1 MAKALSII
9 DRVCRILSSINVVC
23 MIGVVALQV
32 FARFLLPSCPSWTEE
47 LSRIFYIYIIGLAA
61 PIALRNDLLVNVDL
75 VINSLRPKTR
85 LALGIFNRVVVFAV
99 CAVLAY
105 SSYGFMLSGLREK
118 SVALVWPMVI
128 PFTAL
133 FICGALMTLFC
144 AEGII
149 KDCMRLKEARSAQC

>member
-1 MAKALSII
+1 MAKVLSII
-9 DRVCRILSSINVVC
+9 DKTCRFLSSINVVF

-61 PIALRNDLLVNVDL
+61 PIALRNDLLVNVDII
-75 VINSLRPKTR
+75 INALPPKAV
-85 LALGIFNRVVVFAV
+85 LALRIFNRIVVFAV
-99 CAVLAY
+99 CAVMAY
-105 SSYGFMLSGLREK
+105 ASYGFMLSGLREK

-133 FICGALMTLFC
+133 FICGVLMTLFC
-144 AEGII
+144 AECII
-149 KDCMRLKEARSAQC
+149 KDCMRLKEARRAQC